1 MSVILPAI
9 LPVFILAALGF
20 AMAKTGRA
28 IDGGTT
34 AFLIA
39 TVGTPA
45 LVFSNLATTT
55 FNPELVGTLAS
66 ATAIAISFYLVV
78 GAIALKLAGLKLRT
92 YLPSLAFP
100 NSGNLGLPLTL
111 YAAGQQ
117 GLNDAIIIF
126 AVTSIANMTAGQV
139 IAAGRSKWGRA
150 LRSPII
156 PAVILGVI
164 CAYAHVTLPAWMT
177 NTLELLSSLTIPLML
192 LMLGTSL
199 ARIQVR
205 GFPRAAAL
213 SVLRIGMGAV
223 AGFTLAAVFG
233 FTGPERI
240 AFIVQCTMP
249 VAVYNYLFAQMYDN
263 DPEDVASLVIV
274 STVLSVVTTPIVL
287 AIVVP

>member
-9 LPVFILAALGF
+9 LPVFIMALLGF
-20 AMAKTGRA
+20 ALAKTGRA
-28 IDGGTT
+28 MDGGTT

-45 LVFSNLATTT
+45 LVFSNLATRP
-55 FNPELVGTLAS
+55 FDPGSLVSL
-66 ATAIAISFYLVV
+66 ATATAVAISFYLVL
-78 GAIALKLAGLKLRT
+78 GALALKAAGLKLRT

-100 NSGNLGLPLTL
+100 NSGNLGLPLAL

-126 AVTSIANMTAGQV
+126 SVTSIANMTAGQV
-139 IAAGRSKWGRA
+139 IAAGRGKWGRA

-156 PAVILGVI
+156 PAVVLGIL
-164 CAYAHVTLPAWMT
+164 CAYTGVKLPAWAT
-177 NTLELLSSLTIPLML
+177 NTLSLLSSLVIPLML

-199 ARIQVR
+199 ARIQVT
-205 GFPRAAAL
+205 GFPRAGAL
-213 SVLRIGMGAV
+213 AVLRIGMGAV
-223 AGFTLAAVFG
+223 AGFVLAALFG

-240 AFIVQCTMP
+240 AFVLQCTMP
-249 VAVYNYLFAQMYDN
+249 VAVYNYLFAQIYNN

-287 AIVVP
+287 AFLVP